1 MKLRA
6 ATVVEVKEAFKV
18 GKCVDY
24 KLIYSFLCVPSDL
37 KSHIPLYFFL
47 SKVFDTV
54 FHGILLEKLPAH
66 GLDWGTLC
74 WVQTGRIVMP
84 KEWW

>member
-24 KLIYSFLCVPSDL
+24 KLIYSFLCFPSDL
-37 KSHIPLYFFL
+37 KSHIPLYFFFIQSL
-47 SKVFDTV
+47 
-54 FHGILLEKLPAH
+54 
-66 GLDWGTLC
+66 
-74 WVQTGRIVMP
+74 
-84 KEWW
+84 

>member
-1 MKLRA
+1 MSICGSRADSCCLCPSQPSDLNPLEWQGHLRISMKLRA

-37 KSHIPLYFFL
+37 KSHIPLYFFFIQSL
-47 SKVFDTV
+47 
-54 FHGILLEKLPAH
+54 
-66 GLDWGTLC
+66 
-74 WVQTGRIVMP
+74 
-84 KEWW
+84 